1 MIFWIAVRHEFK
13 YYRYQVKYYR
23 LDKDFEQFTLL
34 ARNKSLIFI
43 SNRPLLRNRGIRHR
57 KPDIT
62 LYDGDVSNTAFLVR
76 IIEQLHVYVES
87 NMEK

>member
-34 ARNKSLIFI
+34 AKNKSLIFV
-43 SNRPLLRNRGIRHR
+43 SNRPLLRNKRIRHR
-57 KPDIT
+57 KPDIK
-62 LYDGDVSNTAFLVR
+62 LYDGDLSNTAFLGR
-76 IIEQLHVYVES
+76 IIEQLHLYVER